1 MISKRPSSFR
11 GKVDLGWLQSQ
22 NSFSFGSYFDPN
34 HMGYHQLRVIN
45 EDRVKAGSGFEP
57 HRHRDMEIISY
68 MIEGELEHQDSL
80 GNQDVIRVGEV
91 QRMTA
96 GTGVVHSEYNPSNT
110 SDNHFLQI
118 WLYPDQKGL
127 APDYERKFFGDPP
140 WGNWRKVVSPTGD
153 QGSLRINQQISIYD
167 AKVEQGKRLV
177 FQNKLGQAYWLQLIL
192 GELRLR
198 NIEMRAGDGAAIMKE
213 DIDFLSVLNSH
224 LLLFELS
231 TETGIN

>member
-1 MISKRPSSFR
+1 
-11 GKVDLGWLQSQ
+11 
-22 NSFSFGSYFDPN
+22 
-34 HMGYHQLRVIN
+34 
-45 EDRVKAGSGFEP
+45 
-57 HRHRDMEIISY
+57 
-68 MIEGELEHQDSL
+68 
-80 GNQDVIRVGEV
+80 
-91 QRMTA
+91 MTA

-127 APDYERKFFGDPP
+127 APDYEQKFFGDPP
-140 WGNWRKVVSPTGD
+140 WGDRRKVVSPTGD

-177 FQNKLGQAYWLQLIL
+177 FQNKLGQAYWLQLIS
-192 GELRLR
+192 GELRLC
-198 NIEMRAGDGAAIMKE
+198 NIEMRAGDGAAIME
-213 DIDFLSVLNSH
+213 GDIDLLSVLNSH